1 MLIVALFTT
10 VNQQKDSNERALT
23 VVLLINLPFTKVY
36 LRFNIMDLDIYTNV
50 YPSPINSNK
59 CLKTMNLYGYSK
71 LLYAF
76 LRINDGF
83 MPSRWPIG
91 GF

>member
-1 MLIVALFTT
+1 
-10 VNQQKDSNERALT
+10 
-23 VVLLINLPFTKVY
+23 
-36 LRFNIMDLDIYTNV
+36 MDLDTYTNV

-71 LLYAF
+71 LLYTF

-83 MPSRWPIG
+83 MPSHWPTVAL
-91 GF
+91 